1 MINICFRLSSFI
13 SIGIFCLS
21 FHLYAQSQFK
31 FGIDVLQSNKFKEL
45 KHLSI
50 ALVTNTASTNRFG
63 KKTVDIFIDQKIC
76 TVKTIL
82 TPEHGLFTLKVAG
95 EKVNDTLYR
104 GKSVVSLYGSLRR
117 PTKKILEGCD
127 AIVIDL
133 QDIGIRS
140 YTYIS
145 TMYMVLD
152 AANEFEIPVFILDR
166 PNPLGGDYVEGSVL
180 DTAVKSFVGIAP
192 IPYIHGMT
200 IGELAL
206 MFSKERW
213 LNILISNTKKNPIP
227 ITVIPMQNWKRT
239 MTWEDTKV
247 PWNPTS
253 PNIPS
258 VSAIRGCAIT
268 GIIGEMSVVNIGI
281 GTEMPF
287 QIVGS
292 PTLNS
297 KSIAKIVNNV
307 VEPTIRLESIE
318 YTPQKGLFANKV
330 CKGVLLNI
338 SPNSKNLLQCFSG
351 ILLQVRTLD
360 SVRFTQTFTKEKVV
374 MLDKIMGK
382 KNSLETIQKG
392 GKELEIFLQ
401 EFRTTTPS
409 FLSIRKKY
417 LLYK

>member
-1 MINICFRLSSFI
+1 MIKGYVVLFFVFVFVSCHTVFL
-13 SIGIFCLS
+13 
-21 FHLYAQSQFK
+21 HAQSQFK
-31 FGIDVLQSNKFKEL
+31 FGIDVLQSNQFKEI

-63 KKTVDIFIDQKIC
+63 KKTVDILIDQKVC
-76 TVKTIL
+76 TVKKIL
-82 TPEHGLFTLKVAG
+82 TPEHGLFTQKVAG
-95 EKVNDTLYR
+95 EKVNDTSYR
-104 GKSVVSLYGSLRR
+104 GTTVVSLYGNLRR
-117 PTKKILEGCD
+117 PTKKILEGCN

-152 AANEFEIPVFILDR
+152 AANEYDIPVFVLDR
-166 PNPLGGDYVEGSVL
+166 PNPLGGEYVEGSVL

-192 IPYIHGMT
+192 IPYIHGMS

-213 LNILISNTKKNPIP
+213 LNILNANPKIKQSTV
-227 ITVIPMQNWKRT
+227 TVITMQNWKRS

-253 PNIPS
+253 PNIPT

-292 PTLNS
+292 PTFNTKS
-297 KSIAKIVNNV
+297 FVKSINKIVS
-307 VEPTIRLESIE
+307 PLIRLQSKN
-318 YTPQKGLFANKV
+318 YTPQKGLFAKKV
-330 CKGVLLNI
+330 CQGITFTI
-338 SPNSKNLLQCFSG
+338 SPKSKNLLLCFCEV
-351 ILLQVRTLD
+351 LLQMRK
-360 SVRFTQTFTKEKVV
+360 SESKSFTQTFIKEKIS

-401 EFRTTTPS
+401 DFRTTSPS

>member
-1 MINICFRLSSFI
+1 MIKSCLVLSSFI

-21 FHLYAQSQFK
+21 FHLHAQSQFK
-31 FGIDVLQSNKFKEL
+31 YGIDVLQSSKFKEL

-63 KKTVDIFIDQKIC
+63 KKTVDIFIDQKVC
-76 TVKTIL
+76 TVKKIL
-82 TPEHGLFTLKVAG
+82 TPEHGLFTQKVAG

-152 AANEFEIPVFILDR
+152 AANEYDIPVFVLDR

-213 LNILISNTKKNPIP
+213 LNILISNTKKNPTP

-253 PNIPS
+253 PNIPT

-297 KSIAKIVNNV
+297 ISIAKIVNNV
-307 VEPTIRLESIE
+307 VEPTIRLESTE
-318 YTPQKGLFANKV
+318 YTPQKGLFSNKV
-330 CKGVLLNI
+330 CKGVFLKI
-338 SPNSKNLLQCFSG
+338 SPKSKNLLQCFCE
-351 ILLQVRTLD
+351 ILMQIRTSD
-360 SVRFTQTFTKEKVV
+360 SMRFAQTFTKEKIS

-401 EFRTTTPS
+401 DFRTTTPS
-409 FLSIRKKY
+409 FLSIRKNY

>member
-1 MINICFRLSSFI
+1 MIRNTFSLFFVVLVVCFLTYP
-13 SIGIFCLS
+13 L
-21 FHLYAQSQFK
+21 HAQSQFK
-31 FGIDVLQSNKFKEL
+31 FGIDVLQSNSFKDL
-45 KHLSI
+45 QHRSV

-63 KKTVDIFIDQKIC
+63 KKTVDIFIDQKVC
-76 TVKTIL
+76 TLKTIL
-82 TPEHGLFTLKVAG
+82 TPEHGLFTQKIAG

-104 GKSVVSLYGSLRR
+104 GKSVISLYGTLRR

-127 AIVIDL
+127 VIVIDL

-152 AANEFEIPVFILDR
+152 AANEFEIPVVILDR

-180 DTAVKSFVGIAP
+180 DTSVKSFVGIAP

-213 LNILISNTKKNPIP
+213 LNGLNANPKKMPTT
-227 ITVIPMQNWKRT
+227 ITVIPMQNWKRS
-239 MTWEDTKV
+239 MTWEDIKI

-253 PNIPS
+253 PNIPT

-281 GTEMPF
+281 GTDYPF

-292 PTLNS
+292 PTLNT
-297 KSIAKIVNNV
+297 KSVAKIVNKTV
-307 VEPTIRLESIE
+307 GPSIRLEPTE
-318 YTPQKGLFANKV
+318 YIPKKGLFSNKV
-330 CKGVLLNI
+330 CKGISLNI
-338 SPNSKNLLQCFSG
+338 SPNSKKLLHCFCE
-351 ILLQVRTLD
+351 ILLQVRTSD
-360 SVRFTQTFTKEKVV
+360 SQRFTQTFTNEKIQMV
-374 MLDKIMGK
+374 DKIFGK

-401 EFRTTTPS
+401 DFRTTSPS

>member
-1 MINICFRLSSFI
+1 MIKSCLVLSSFI

-21 FHLYAQSQFK
+21 FHLHAQSQFK
-31 FGIDVLQSNKFKEL
+31 FGIDVLQSSKFKEL

-63 KKTVDIFIDQKIC
+63 KKTVDIFIDQKVC
-76 TVKTIL
+76 TVKKIL
-82 TPEHGLFTLKVAG
+82 TPEHGLFTQKVAG

-152 AANEFEIPVFILDR
+152 AANEYDIPVFVLDR

-213 LNILISNTKKNPIP
+213 LNILISNTKKNPTP

-239 MTWEDTKV
+239 MTWEDTQV

-253 PNIPS
+253 PNIPT

-297 KSIAKIVNNV
+297 ISIAKIVNNV
-307 VEPTIRLESIE
+307 VEPTIRLESTE
-318 YTPQKGLFANKV
+318 YTPQKGLFSNKV
-330 CKGVLLNI
+330 CKGVFLKI
-338 SPNSKNLLQCFSG
+338 SPKSKNLLQCFCE
-351 ILLQVRTLD
+351 ILMQIRTSD
-360 SVRFTQTFTKEKVV
+360 SMRFAQTFTKEKIS

-401 EFRTTTPS
+401 DFRTTSPS
-409 FLSIRKKY
+409 FLLIRKKY